1 MYTDKELK
9 EATQI
14 VYLSFLADAEE
25 TLRFDGVKGPYT
37 IMDLIK
43 SQINLNAA
51 FKEALDAGIDKN
63 EITIKE
69 LAKYSNLKD
78 SDKSIIERFSKDMF
92 DWKLVDIT
100 DLNGLNGFVACC
112 IETSEKEAIVAF
124 RGSENMSEPT
134 NMVNDWIRADFG
146 LLRSDET
153 RQQEETEKYGEKLE
167 RKGIIDKYD
176 SLAVTGHSLGGNLA
190 NHFTVSSAKK
200 GKEHIFDKIKQS
212 INFDGP
218 GVSEVYLKKHEAEIK
233 KAAPKLKRYRWSAVG
248 TLLFDMPGE
257 NTEFLDINDD
267 LYKDDPKKRIK
278 YKLITRHDTK
288 SLLFDENGNAKRG
301 KQDIVS
307 KGLSTLS
314 KAIDKF
320 LPPIITTEIFAATDW
335 VFERLLRISENR
347 NIQLNDPDW
356 AERFT
361 KKGSVLAACVNFLN
375 KSVDILKQGALGLQ
389 NEIAEIFAPVPQ
401 LKPAYAD
408 VMGGINYDNR
418 LNMSAMRNSQNI
430 FFRKDNEYTRDV

>member
-14 VYLSFLADAEE
+14 VYLSFLANAEE
-25 TLRFDGVKGPYT
+25 VLRFDGKKGPYK
-37 IMDLIK
+37 IGDLIK
-43 SQINLNAA
+43 SQINFDTAYKVAQEAGLN
-51 FKEALDAGIDKN
+51 KD
-63 EITIKE
+63 EISIKE
-69 LAKYSNLKD
+69 LAKYSDLKD
-78 SDKSIIERFSKDMF
+78 SDKAIIERFSKDMF
-92 DWKLVDIT
+92 DWKLADIT
-100 DLNGLNGFVACC
+100 DFNGLSGFVACC

-124 RGSENMSEPT
+124 RGSENMREPS
-134 NMVNDWIRADFG
+134 NMINDWIRADLG
-146 LLRSDET
+146 LLKSDET
-153 RQQEETEKYGEKLE
+153 RQQEETEKYGEKLT
-167 RKGIIDKYD
+167 RKGLIDKYN
-176 SLAVTGHSLGGNLA
+176 SFAVTGHSLGGNLA
-190 NHFTVSSAKK
+190 SHFTVTAAKP
-200 GKEHIFDKIKQS
+200 GKEHIFDKIKQTV
-212 INFDGP
+212 NFDGP
-218 GVSEVYLKKHEAEIK
+218 GVSEVYLKKHETEIE

-257 NTEFLDINDD
+257 DAEFLDINDE
-267 LYKDDPKKRIK
+267 LYKNDPKKRIK

-288 SLLFDENGNAKRG
+288 SLLFDENGKAKRG

-347 NIQLNDPDW
+347 KIQINDPDW
-356 AERFT
+356 AERFA

-375 KSVDILKQGALGLQ
+375 KTVDILKQGTMELQ
-389 NEIAEIFAPVPQ
+389 NEIAEILTSTPQ

-408 VMGGINYDNR
+408 VMGRVNYDR
-418 LNMSAMRNSQNI
+418 SLNISAMRNSQNI
-430 FFRKDNEYTRDV
+430 FFRKDNEYTREL